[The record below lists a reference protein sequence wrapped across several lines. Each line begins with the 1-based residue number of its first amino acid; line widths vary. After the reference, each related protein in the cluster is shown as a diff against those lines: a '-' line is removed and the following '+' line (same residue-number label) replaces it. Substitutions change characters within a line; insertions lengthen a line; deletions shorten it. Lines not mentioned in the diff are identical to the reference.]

1 MAVLWTTEGK
11 NEEVK
16 RKDNNFLK
24 ALTKSPFI
32 SQVYNLPLTKAAY
45 KRHEMREVKFNSNF
59 MIIFHR
65 RCIRPRVII
74 IPKCVPR
81 RFL

>member
-1 MAVLWTTEGK
+1 MDESDDEQK
-11 NEEVK
+11 KRRK

-32 SQVYNLPLTKAAY
+32 SQVYNLPLTKAT
-45 KRHEMREVKFNSNF
+45 HSHTQMREVKFNSNF

-65 RCIRPRVII
+65 CRCSPRVLLFH
-74 IPKCVPR
+74 R
-81 RFL
+81 TY